1 LSIERRLAH
10 LQREAVTPLVLFLS
24 NSHPTESEFTM
35 EYMLMFFETTAE
47 VGRRDD
53 PAQAPAYWG
62 AWHAYVGAL
71 QGSGCVKSGNGLQA
85 PRTATTVRVSGG
97 KRQVQDGPFADTRE
111 HLGGYFVIDV
121 PSLDTALEWAARAP
135 NASAGHTEVR
145 PVLPPPPAA

>member
-1 LSIERRLAH
+1 
-10 LQREAVTPLVLFLS
+10 
-24 NSHPTESEFTM
+24 M
-35 EYMLMFFETTAE
+35 EYMLMFFETPAE
-47 VGRRDD
+47 CARRDN

-62 AWHAYVGAL
+62 AWQAYVDAVRA
-71 QGSGCVKSGNGLQA
+71 SGCVKNGHGLEP
-85 PRTATTVRVSGG
+85 PRTATTVRVASG
-97 KRQVQDGPFADTRE
+97 RREVQDGPFADTRE